1 MNHTEAVTVCRVV
14 AAMCPSQKFDE
25 HTPDAWALVLDD
37 VRLAD
42 AQEAVVTLGKR
53 QTFISPAEIRAEVAR
68 IRNRRIGDTERW
80 LVPPA
85 ELDDDVEGARRWLA
99 AAKARLGDGE
109 PLDDVQGDR
118 GVLRTRP
125 VAALVVAAGRTNT
138 LPNDV
143 RRAHYEQAK
152 ANLGRRGAA

>member
-14 AAMCPSQKFDE
+14 AAMCPAQKFDE
-25 HTPDAWALVLDD
+25 HTPDAWALVLNDI
-37 VRLAD
+37 RLVD
-42 AQEAVVTLGKR
+42 AQEAVVALGKR
-53 QTFISPAEIRAEVAR
+53 QTFISPAEIRAEVTR
-68 IRNRRIGDTERW
+68 IRNRRIGDVERW

-118 GVLRTRP
+118 GELRARP
-125 VAALVVAAGRTNT
+125 VAELVASTGRTNT
-138 LPNDV
+138 LPDDV
-143 RRAHYEQAK
+143 RHAHYEKAK
-152 ANLGRRGAA
+152 ARLAQRGAA

>member
-14 AAMCPSQKFDE
+14 AAMCPAQKLDE

-37 VRLAD
+37 IRLAD
-42 AQEAVVTLGKR
+42 AQDAVVALGKR

-68 IRNRRIGDTERW
+68 IRSRRIGDQERW

-85 ELDDDVEGARRWLA
+85 EFDDDVEGARRWLA

-125 VAALVVAAGRTNT
+125 VAALVASAGRRNA
-138 LPNDV
+138 LPDDV
-143 RRAHYEQAK
+143 RRTRYEQAK
-152 ANLGRRGAA
+152 AALGGAA